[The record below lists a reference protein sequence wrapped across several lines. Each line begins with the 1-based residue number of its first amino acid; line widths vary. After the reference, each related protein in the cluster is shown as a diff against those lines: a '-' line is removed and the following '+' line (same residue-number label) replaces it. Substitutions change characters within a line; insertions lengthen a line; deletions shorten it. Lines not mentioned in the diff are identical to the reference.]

1 MFIDVRRV
9 PFDGQPIDLEL
20 PAERFATSDDFRL
33 VGLVHLRG
41 RLDHATEKA
50 FRLRA
55 SLEASIELA
64 CVRCLDPFS
73 MPLRQ
78 ELDLLYLPQSAN
90 VTKGPAAGQEHYQHD
105 EHDAEEGR
113 LKEED
118 LSVGF
123 YRDER
128 IDLGL
133 MVWEQVYLSLPMKP
147 LCRGDCRGLCPVC
160 GTNLNASSCDC
171 TRETVD
177 PRLASLKALLK
188 S

>member
-9 PFDGQPIDLEL
+9 PLEGQPVDLDL
-20 PAERFATSDDFRL
+20 PAERFAASGDLHL
-33 VGLVHLRG
+33 VGRVQLHG
-41 RLDHATEKA
+41 RLDRANELA

-55 SLEASIELA
+55 ALEAGIELA
-64 CVRCLDPFS
+64 CVRCLDAFTLPVH
-73 MPLRQ
+73 
-78 ELDLLYLPQSAN
+78 ENLDLLYLPHSAN
-90 VTKGPAAGQEHYQHD
+90 VAKAPATGEAE
-105 EHDAEEGR
+105 EEGR
-113 LKEED
+113 LKDED

-160 GTNLNASSCDC
+160 GTNLNTSSCDC
-171 TRETVD
+171 TRDTVD